1 MLGHTHV
8 APTKREKE
16 LCHQS
21 KRKTMKYFHNT
32 FIWKLD
38 FHFILVLKLGTLG
51 PKISFQFCKVIG
63 DHPQT

>member
-1 MLGHTHV
+1 
-8 APTKREKE
+8 
-16 LCHQS
+16 
-21 KRKTMKYFHNT
+21 MKYFHNT

-51 PKISFQFCKVIG
+51 PKISFHFCKVIG